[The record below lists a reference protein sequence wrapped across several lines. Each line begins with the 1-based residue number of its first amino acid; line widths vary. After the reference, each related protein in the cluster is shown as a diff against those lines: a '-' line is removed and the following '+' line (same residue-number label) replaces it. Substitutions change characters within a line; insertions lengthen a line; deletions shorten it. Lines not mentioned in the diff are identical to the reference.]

1 MSSDFAN
8 NQFLTPP
15 AVGRLLGCGSDKVLN
30 LIRTGEL
37 RASNLAGGSRRP
49 RWKINP
55 ADLQAFLERRSN
67 SALSQSP
74 APQTT
79 RRRIPK
85 APKQYV

>member
-37 RASNLAGGSRRP
+37 RASNLAGGSQRP

-67 SALSQSP
+67 SALSKP
-74 APQTT
+74 AAPQST
-79 RRRIPK
+79 RRRIPQASEK
-85 APKQYV
+85 FV

>member
-1 MSSDFAN
+1 MFSDK
-8 NQFLTPP
+8 FLTPP
-15 AVGRLLGCGSDKVLN
+15 AAGKILGCGSDKILE
-30 LIRTGEL
+30 LIRNKEL
-37 RASNLAGGSRRP
+37 KAANLASGSQRP

-55 ADLQAFLERRSN
+55 VDLQAFLDRRSN
-67 SALSQSP
+67 SALSQST

>member
-15 AVGRLLGCGSDKVLN
+15 AVGRLLGCGSDKVLG

-37 RASNLAGGSRRP
+37 RASNLASGSQRP

-55 ADLQAFLERRSN
+55 VDLQAFLERRSN
-67 SALSQSP
+67 YAGSHSA
-74 APQTT
+74 APKTT
-79 RRRIPK
+79 RRRIPQ
-85 APKQYV
+85 APKKYV